1 VPGKLTSRPFATGPR
16 APKSVSHAES
26 RVASVASGFSRKRLA
41 AEGQQGAL
49 RFADDVARGGTK
61 EQEVHGGPT
70 AYAEHDPSRCAVGRA
85 ERPSEQR
92 VGRRIPVQ
100 QRIQV
105 QGPGQRI
112 RSIEHRRLRWCDR
125 GAVALCDNRQRP
137 DARDGEGQTAV
148 TNRGGVL
155 EMSATTSLDP
165 LWSIEP
171 MRYSRARPSTTS
183 RK

>member
-1 VPGKLTSRPFATGPR
+1 
-16 APKSVSHAES
+16 
-26 RVASVASGFSRKRLA
+26 VASGFSRKRLA

-85 ERPSEQR
+85 ERPSEKR

-105 QGPGQRI
+105 QARASGYDP
-112 RSIEHRRLRWCDR
+112 SSTVDSD
-125 GAVALCDNRQRP
+125 GA
-137 DARDGEGQTAV
+137 TAAPS
-148 TNRGGVL
+148 R
-155 EMSATTSLDP
+155 SATIVSGRTP
-165 LWSIEP
+165 GTAK
-171 MRYSRARPSTTS
+171 ARPL
-183 RK
+183 